1 MKIISVK
8 TYPIGIPLKFSYRIS
23 LTNIVYKKHLVVK
36 IETDDGI
43 VGYGEVGVL
52 PPEIGGTLEA
62 LVSTVENYFTPVLK
76 GVDPFDIEV
85 IHEKMNKAVYGF
97 HFAKAAVDI
106 ACYDIMGKFLK
117 LPVYQLIGG
126 RYREKISVTW
136 CLGIDNIENNVTDAK
151 KAVQNGYRAIKM
163 KVGQDSI
170 FDIER
175 VKALREALGDKIAIR
190 IDANQGYKTKE
201 AIKTLKKMEKYELQC
216 VEQPVNKLDLK
227 GLAEV
232 QNATSIPVMTDEA
245 VYSYEDLI
253 RVIELGAASIINI
266 KLARVGG
273 ILRAKKIAHIAEAA
287 GLSCILGCMLEI
299 GVGMAAAAH
308 LAASTPNVDLESDL
322 IGHLYHQEDIIEGSG
337 NSVLAIKDGYLQLP
351 EAPGLGVN
359 VIEKTLEKYEV

>member
-1 MKIISVK
+1 MKIISLK
-8 TYPIGIPLKFSYRIS
+8 TFPVGIPLKFSYRIS

-36 IETDDGI
+36 IETDEGI
-43 VGYGEVGVL
+43 AGYGEVGVL

-62 LVSTVENYFTPVLK
+62 LVSTVENYFAPALK

-117 LPVYQLIGG
+117 LPVYNLIGG
-126 RYREKISVTW
+126 RYREKVPVTW
-136 CLGIDNIENNVTDAK
+136 CLGIDNIEKNVADAK

-163 KVGQDSI
+163 KVGQDSS

-175 VKALREALGDKIAIR
+175 VKALREAIGDKVAIR
-190 IDANQGYKTKE
+190 IDANQGYKPKE

-232 QNATSIPVMTDEA
+232 QNGTSIPVMTDEA

-287 GLSCILGCMLEI
+287 GLSCVLGCMLEL
-299 GVGMAAAAH
+299 GVGIAAAAH
-308 LAASTPNVDLESDL
+308 LAASTPNVDFESDL

-359 VIEKTLEKYEV
+359 VIEEILEKYKV